1 MSRSGYSDDCDGSA
15 LQLWR
20 GAVNKAMTG
29 KRGQRL
35 LVDIA
40 SAMDAM
46 PEKRLIAEDLI
57 SADGEFCTLGVV
69 GCARGVGD
77 QLKATDPYARESIAR
92 LLDVAHADVRV
103 WDSECSRESIAR
115 LLDVA
120 PSLVAEISYFTDD
133 PDAYSSLA
141 ETPEARWR
149 RMRAWVAS
157 NIKQVKE
164 AL

>member
-46 PEKRLIAEDLI
+46 AEKRLIAEDLI
-57 SADGEFCTLGVV
+57 SADGQTIRDARSASA
-69 GCARGVGD
+69 CA
-77 QLKATDPYARESIAR
+77 KPFESA
-92 LLDVAHADVRV
+92 
-103 WDSECSRESIAR
+103 
-115 LLDVA
+115 
-120 PSLVAEISYFTDD
+120 
-133 PDAYSSLA
+133 
-141 ETPEARWR
+141 
-149 RMRAWVAS
+149 
-157 NIKQVKE
+157 
-164 AL
+164 